1 MPDVK
6 LIAAETLDPLSSAI
20 ERVRDAINGTF
31 PVARAISP
39 GDSIAYATKV
49 RMDLSACLR
58 S

>member
-6 LIAAETLDPLSSAI
+6 LIAAETLDPLSSAS

-39 GDSIAYATKV
+39 GDSMPLTNV